1 MGMLAPKPITTIE
14 ELLAL
19 PDGGMRTA
27 RSAVVR
33 LRITSH
39 VPLGHGR
46 CRRFEYFK
54 EGSKPRWMGWPR
66 WRGHEVTVNVSFG
79 PVLLHVAPTCGCHFG
94 STGRIG

>member
-1 MGMLAPKPITTIE
+1 MGMPAPQTITTIE

-19 PDGGMRTA
+19 PDDGMRTA
-27 RSAVVR
+27 RSAVAR

-54 EGSKPRWMGWPR
+54 EGTSHAGA
-66 WRGHEVTVNVSFG
+66 
-79 PVLLHVAPTCGCHFG
+79 VARLP
-94 STGRIG
+94 ST